1 MFKRTIKRSS
11 NGRHA
16 VQPLFKKDCVP
27 LKNNYYLSMIRFK
40 TLRRSLRKNPN
51 KANTYNTEMKKLLD
65 DGKIEEITGPTKDDK
80 NMDRNIYYLPHS
92 CVVKEER
99 VTTKVRMVFDA
110 SA

>member
-1 MFKRTIKRSS
+1 
-11 NGRHA
+11 
-16 VQPLFKKDCVP
+16 
-27 LKNNYYLSMIRFK
+27 MIRFK

-65 DGKIEEITGPTKDDK
+65 DGKIEEIAGPTKEDK

-99 VTTKVRMVFDA
+99 VTT
-110 SA
+110 